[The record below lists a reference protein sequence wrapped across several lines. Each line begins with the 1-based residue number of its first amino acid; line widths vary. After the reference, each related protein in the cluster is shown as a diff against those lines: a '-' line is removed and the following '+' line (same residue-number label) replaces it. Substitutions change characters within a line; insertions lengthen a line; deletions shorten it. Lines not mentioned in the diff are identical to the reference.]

1 MIDSRVICGK
11 IIWAFSWV
19 MLVWPLLDSQALAH
33 HVMDGDVPATSLVGF
48 ISGLGHPIVD
58 LEHLAFIIG
67 VGLVAWLHK
76 RTYSLPLLFLIGMI
90 VGVFVQFNFRELYS
104 IEVAIA
110 ISVMVMGT
118 LVVWPRTLNTR
129 AVLLAIGVAGVLHGY
144 SYGAIIL
151 GAGPFP
157 IAGYLIGLL
166 LVQFGVMMLVVNL
179 VDRLKTQAQARILL
193 RTGGTGVLLVG
204 LAFVTKGL
212 I

>member
-1 MIDSRVICGK
+1 MIDSEAIRGK
-11 IIWAFSWV
+11 IIWTSSWA
-19 MLVWPLLDSQALAH
+19 MLSWLLMGNQVLAH

-67 VGLVAWLHK
+67 VGLIAWLHK

-104 IEVAIA
+104 VEVAIA
-110 ISVMVMGT
+110 ISVMAIGT

-129 AVLLAIGVAGVLHGY
+129 TILLAIGVAGALHGY
-144 SYGAIIL
+144 AYGASIL
-151 GAGPFP
+151 GADPFP

-166 LVQFGVMMLVVNL
+166 LVQFGVMILVVNL
-179 VDRLKTQAQARILL
+179 VDRLKTQGQARILL
-193 RTGGTGVLLVG
+193 RTGGSVVLLVG

>member
-1 MIDSRVICGK
+1 MIGSRVIRGK
-11 IIWAFSWV
+11 IIWTFSWV
-19 MLVWPLLDSQALAH
+19 MLVWPLLDSQVLAH

-76 RTYSLPLLFLIGMI
+76 RIYSLPLLFLIGMI

-110 ISVMVMGT
+110 ISVMVIGT

-129 AVLLAIGVAGVLHGY
+129 TVLLAIGVAGVLHGY
-144 SYGAIIL
+144 SYGASIL
-151 GAGPFP
+151 GADPFP
-157 IAGYLIGLL
+157 IAGYLIGLS
-166 LVQFGVMMLVVNL
+166 LVQFGVIMLVVYL
-179 VDRLKTQAQARILL
+179 VGRLKTQAQARILL
-193 RTGGTGVLLVG
+193 RTGGIGVLLVG

>member
-1 MIDSRVICGK
+1 
-11 IIWAFSWV
+11 

-67 VGLVAWLHK
+67 VGFVAWLHK

-129 AVLLAIGVAGVLHGY
+129 TVLLAIGVAGVLHGY
-144 SYGAIIL
+144 SYGASIL

-204 LAFVTKGL
+204 LAFVTKSL